1 VLALLFFVVA
11 LAGAAIQLAL
21 QKRERTRA
29 RVLEVFLVW
38 LLATGG
44 VGSILAGLSHIFFAR
59 QVAAS
64 IGWEPSPFQREN
76 AFADI
81 GYGVLGLLCIWIR
94 GIFWEA
100 TVIMTSI
107 SLLGDAYGHVYE
119 MVVNHD
125 YAPNNTGMLLAMDI
139 IGPVVLI
146 VLLILLRL
154 EERKE
159 RTQASAI
166 IAS

>member
-1 VLALLFFVVA
+1 VLGAIFFLIGLV
-11 LAGAAIQLAL
+11 GAAVQLAV

-44 VGSILAGLSHIFFAR
+44 AVSILAGLSHIFFAK

-64 IGWEPSPFQREN
+64 IGWETSPFQREN

-81 GYGVLGLLCIWIR
+81 GYGVLGVLCIWIR
-94 GIFWEA
+94 GTFWEA

-119 MVVNHD
+119 MVVTITR
-125 YAPNNTGMLLAMDI
+125 PTTRVCCWRWTSLA
-139 IGPVVLI
+139 
-146 VLLILLRL
+146 R
-154 EERKE
+154 
-159 RTQASAI
+159 SF
-166 IAS
+166 